1 MGGRRDVSAQERYL
15 LHADLESIPSLTPTV
30 LVIGSGI
37 AGLSAALAAAETG
50 QVILATKG
58 AVRASNTWEAQGG
71 IAAAIAPGD
80 SPELHKED
88 TLRAGAGLCD
98 EAAVDVLVREG
109 VERCRELIDW
119 QTPFD
124 RREGRVAFTM
134 EAAHSRRRILHASGD
149 ATGRAIIDTMLPRVE
164 AAENLRVLENHFVVD
179 LLHADGV
186 VYGALLL
193 DQTYGRLLRVEAGA
207 TVVATGGL
215 GRIYR
220 ETTNPEVATGD
231 GYALCFRA
239 GAALRDMEFVQFHPT
254 TLYLAGAPRFLISE
268 SVRGEG
274 AHLLNLQGKRFM
286 SSYTPEEELAPRD
299 VVSRSIFQE
308 MHATGTTHVLLDLRH
323 LGQDLIERRFP
334 TISSLCADFG
344 LDLTTDPIPVKP
356 AVHYMMGG
364 VRTDLDGFT
373 GVERLFAA
381 GEVACTG
388 VHGANRLASNSLLE
402 GLVFGRR
409 AGRAAALASSP
420 ARFPET
426 VLRRTLAG
434 RTVPLDMDDVERSLL
449 ALTWR
454 ALGVFRT
461 ADLLEEAERTIRF
474 WERYILPEQFQ
485 ARGGFEIQNK
495 LMVAHAMVRAA
506 LARTE
511 SRGAHQRTD
520 YPQTDPARARHA
532 DLVIDDLSF

>member
-1 MGGRRDVSAQERYL
+1 VSAQEGFL

-37 AGLSAALAAAETG
+37 AGLTAALAAAETG
-50 QVILATKG
+50 QVLLVTKS

-71 IAAAIAPGD
+71 IAAAIGPGD
-80 SPELHKED
+80 SPELHKDD
-88 TLRAGAGLCD
+88 TLQAGAGLCD
-98 EAAVDVLVREG
+98 EAAVDVLVEEG

-119 QTPFD
+119 RTPFD
-124 RREGRVAFTM
+124 RREGEIAFTM

-149 ATGRAIIDTMLPRVE
+149 ATGRAIVDTLLPRVE
-164 AAENLRVLENHFVVD
+164 STENLRLLENHFVVD
-179 LLHADGV
+179 LLHDEGV
-186 VYGALLL
+186 VYGALVL

-231 GYALCFRA
+231 GYALAFRA
-239 GAALRDMEFVQFHPT
+239 GATLRDMEFVQFHPT

-274 AHLLNLQGKRFM
+274 GRLLNLQGERFM
-286 SSYTPEEELAPRD
+286 ERYSPEGELAPRD
-299 VVSRSIFQE
+299 VVSRAIFQE
-308 MHATGTTHVLLDLRH
+308 INATGTTHVLLDLSH
-323 LGQDLIERRFP
+323 LGRELVERRFP
-334 TISSLCADFG
+334 TISALCGNYG
-344 LDLTTDPIPVKP
+344 LDLAIDPIPVKP

-364 VRTDLDGFT
+364 IRTDLDGFT

-381 GEVACTG
+381 GEAACTG

-420 ARFPET
+420 ARFPHKAI
-426 VLRRTLAG
+426 RRRLAG

-454 ALGVFRT
+454 ALGVYRD
-461 ADLLEEAERTIRF
+461 AGHLGEAERTIAF

-495 LMVAHAMVRAA
+495 LIVAHAMVRAA
-506 LARTE
+506 LARKE

-520 YPQTDPARARHA
+520 FPDTDPDRATHS
-532 DLVIDDLSF
+532 DLAIEDLL